1 VESPI
6 RGFSHV
12 QLRVSDVERSVDW
25 YSTVLGL
32 TRYGE
37 GPMGGAV
44 PLSGANGR
52 FVVVISGDR
61 PDHTLGEVD
70 HLAFSVPDRES
81 LGAWGEQL
89 RDAGIPHGGLVESN
103 EGLSIHLVDPD
114 GLPIELIAP

>member
-1 VESPI
+1 MESPI

-12 QLRVSDVERSVDW
+12 QLRVADVQRSVDW

-32 TRYGE
+32 TRYSD
-37 GPMGGAV
+37 GPLGGAV

-61 PDHTLGEVD
+61 PDGARGEVD

-81 LGAWGEQL
+81 LAAWGDRLTE
-89 RDAGIPHGGLVESN
+89 AGMLHSGLVESN
-103 EGLSIHLVDPD
+103 EGLSIHLDDPD